1 MQAVIFVFNSYQQV
15 KITPIVLII
24 ISRVSILIEYTHN
37 PQCLTRVLNEY
48 YSYSEITRPFHSH
61 CHDHHWRCS
70 ANLHSLRGVGLFGLC
85 APSTPQPMCH
95 SAPARPAS
103 MNSNSIRP
111 ICSDHVQ
118 GMKHLHSMRSS
129 TFHSSRNSHD
139 GHMAWYGVTSNHCA
153 GIATANNRRKE
164 AKVTDHSER
173 VEANICS
180 HFFVW
185 QKGRHSQNQDGPPL
199 IGEGI
204 VS

>member
-1 MQAVIFVFNSYQQV
+1 M
-15 KITPIVLII
+15 
-24 ISRVSILIEYTHN
+24 RGTHTQGPGRN
-37 PQCLTRVLNEY
+37 YDDDHL
-48 YSYSEITRPFHSH
+48 YSAITRPLHSH

-70 ANLHSLRGVGLFGLC
+70 ANLDSLRGVGLFGLC

-95 SAPARPAS
+95 FSRAPQPMCHSARARPAS

-118 GMKHLHSMRSS
+118 RMKHLHSMRSS
-129 TFHSSRNSHD
+129 TFHSRRNCYD
-139 GHMAWYGVTSNHCA
+139 GHMARYGVTSNHCA

-185 QKGRHSQNQDGPPL
+185 QKGRHSQNQDSLGREL
-199 IGEGI
+199 
-204 VS
+204 